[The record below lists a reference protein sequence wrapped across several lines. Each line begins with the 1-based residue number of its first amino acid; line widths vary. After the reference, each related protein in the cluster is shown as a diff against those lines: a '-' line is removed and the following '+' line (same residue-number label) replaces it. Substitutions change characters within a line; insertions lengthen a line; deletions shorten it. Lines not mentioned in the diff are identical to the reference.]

1 MYKKFSQTAIVLT
14 VSILL
19 LWLAITYLF
28 PISLPFLL
36 GLGLAFLAEPTVQL
50 LAQKL
55 KLPPI
60 AATGL
65 GVTGVFLL
73 TSGIL
78 AILLTLLMQQLT
90 HLTHFFPQLEQGL
103 TQGLTALRQW
113 LTELA
118 PRMPGSIH
126 ALIDKWTED
135 ILSDSSTLLQQALSR
150 LPQLAATLVANLSQ
164 WIFGIITGVI
174 SAYMISLRLPKLR
187 GWIREKLPQRYQGF
201 CLPVVQGFKSA
212 LGGWILAECKLAA
225 ITFSLLWLGFTLLR
239 IDHSLMLAS
248 LITLVDA
255 FPVLGVGT
263 VLVPW
268 GILLL
273 VQGNLPLGLG
283 IFALYGVIWLVR
295 SVLEPK
301 LLGKELGLDPLVTL
315 VCIYAGFRLWGI
327 WGMLLMPILAMGLTQ
342 VQKDIRK

>member
-187 GWIREKLPQRYQGF
+187 GWIKEKLPQRYQGF
-201 CLPVVQGFKSA
+201 CLPVVRGFKSA
-212 LGGWILAECKLAA
+212 LGGWILAE
-225 ITFSLLWLGFTLLR
+225 
-239 IDHSLMLAS
+239 
-248 LITLVDA
+248 
-255 FPVLGVGT
+255 
-263 VLVPW
+263 
-268 GILLL
+268 
-273 VQGNLPLGLG
+273 
-283 IFALYGVIWLVR
+283 
-295 SVLEPK
+295 
-301 LLGKELGLDPLVTL
+301 
-315 VCIYAGFRLWGI
+315 
-327 WGMLLMPILAMGLTQ
+327 
-342 VQKDIRK
+342 

>member
-1 MYKKFSQTAIVLT
+1 
-14 VSILL
+14 
-19 LWLAITYLF
+19 
-28 PISLPFLL
+28 
-36 GLGLAFLAEPTVQL
+36 
-50 LAQKL
+50 
-55 KLPPI
+55 
-60 AATGL
+60 
-65 GVTGVFLL
+65 
-73 TSGIL
+73 
-78 AILLTLLMQQLT
+78 
-90 HLTHFFPQLEQGL
+90 
-103 TQGLTALRQW
+103 
-113 LTELA
+113 
-118 PRMPGSIH
+118 
-126 ALIDKWTED
+126 
-135 ILSDSSTLLQQALSR
+135 
-150 LPQLAATLVANLSQ
+150 
-164 WIFGIITGVI
+164 
-174 SAYMISLRLPKLR
+174 MISLRLPKLR
-187 GWIREKLPQRYQGF
+187 GWIKEKLPQRYQGF

-212 LGGWILAECKLAA
+212 LGSWILAECKLAA
-225 ITFSLLWLGFTLLR
+225 ITFALLWLGFTLLR
-239 IDHSLMLAS
+239 IDHSLMLAG

-327 WGMLLMPILAMGLTQ
+327 WGMLLMPILAMGVTQ

>member
-19 LWLAITYLF
+19 LWLAIAYLF

-50 LAQKL
+50 LTQKL

-78 AILLTLLMQQLT
+78 TLLLTLLMQQLT

-225 ITFSLLWLGFTLLR
+225 ITFALLWLGFTLLR
-239 IDHSLMLAS
+239 IDHSLTLAG

-273 VQGNLPLGLG
+273 VQGNLSLGLG
-283 IFALYGVIWLVR
+283 IFALYGVIWLIR

-327 WGMLLMPILAMGLTQ
+327 WGMLLMPILAMGVTQ

>member
-1 MYKKFSQTAIVLT
+1 MYKKFSQAAAVLA

-19 LWLAITYLF
+19 LWLGITYLL

-90 HLTHFFPQLEQGL
+90 HLTLFFPQLEQGL
-103 TQGLTALRQW
+103 TRGLTALRQW

-118 PRMPGSIH
+118 PRMPGSLH
-126 ALIDKWTED
+126 ALMDKWTED
-135 ILSDSSTLLQQALSR
+135 LLSDSSTLLQQALSR

-164 WIFGIITGVI
+164 WIFGILTGVI

-187 GWIREKLPQRYQGF
+187 GWIKEKLPQRYQDF
-201 CLPVVQGFKSA
+201 CLPVIRGFKSA

-239 IDHSLMLAS
+239 IDHSLMLAGW
-248 LITLVDA
+248 ITLVDA
-255 FPVLGVGT
+255 FPILGVGT

-327 WGMLLMPILAMGLTQ
+327 WGMLLMPILAMGITQ